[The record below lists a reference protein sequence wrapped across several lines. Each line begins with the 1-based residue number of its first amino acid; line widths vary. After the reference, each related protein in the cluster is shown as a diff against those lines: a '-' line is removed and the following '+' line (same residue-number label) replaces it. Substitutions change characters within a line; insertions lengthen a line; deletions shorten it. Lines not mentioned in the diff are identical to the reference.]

1 ECQLLQ
7 LRPGA
12 FDAPPLPFG
21 FWVWGVSEASDL
33 LPLFNKKQIRFF
45 KPQKSACTPWCVWLC
60 SKSCWSM
67 AVAKTPIF

>member
-1 ECQLLQ
+1 GVPALQ
-7 LRPGA
+7 LSPGA
-12 FDAPPLPFG
+12 FVAPPLTLEG
-21 FWVWGVSEASDL
+21 AAKRVTD

-45 KPQKSACTPWCVWLC
+45 KPQKSACKPWCVWLC